1 MHSVRWAT
9 GSWSPEWGPA
19 PPASTLG
26 AGAVPDARE
35 ALGPVDL
42 AGPRGAGRSCGD
54 SLRLLCP
61 RGELCGQTAVA
72 PAPHLLSGPFARRA
86 NASGGHRTPY
96 SEDQDAC
103 RAPWCLRLWKEARLV
118 PAQAL

>member
-42 AGPRGAGRSCGD
+42 AVTLCVFCARAGSSVG
-54 SLRLLCP
+54 RLPL
-61 RGELCGQTAVA
+61 LLL
-72 PAPHLLSGPFARRA
+72 PHLRGGPFARRV